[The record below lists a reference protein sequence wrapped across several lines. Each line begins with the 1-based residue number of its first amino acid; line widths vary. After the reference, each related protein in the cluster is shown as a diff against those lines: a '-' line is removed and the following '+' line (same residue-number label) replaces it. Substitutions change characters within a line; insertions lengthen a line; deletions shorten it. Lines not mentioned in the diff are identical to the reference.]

1 MKVLNGEQQFYCSCY
16 EIYWFCTNLW
26 IFYVILNPNLEID
39 RYPLPRTEDTFAELQ
54 KGELYSKIDLFK
66 AYNQLVL
73 DEQS

>member
-1 MKVLNGEQQFYCSCY
+1 MGNTNFIVPVMKSIGSVP
-16 EIYWFCTNLW
+16 TNLW

-39 RYPLPRTEDTFAELQ
+39 RYPLLRTEDTFAELQ